1 MSLIHLPVNVR
12 YYLYNLPTDMRCT
25 FCGLTNRIRSELG
38 RSPLS
43 GDLFIFFNKRR
54 DQIKILGWEN
64 DGYVICHKRLE
75 KGTFELPQPVGDGNE
90 VQLTPEQLQFILQGV
105 VLSSI
110 QHRKRY
116 LHPA

>member
-1 MSLIHLPVNVR
+1 
-12 YYLYNLPTDMRCT
+12 MRCT
-25 FCGLTNRIRSELG
+25 FKGLTNRIRSELD

-54 DQIKILGWEN
+54 DQIKILCWEG

-75 KGTFELPQPVGDGNE
+75 QGSFELPQSVGDSNE
-90 VQLTPEQLQFILQGV
+90 VQLTPEQLQFMLQGI